1 MFEVKS
7 EAEEGFKIVAKVGVL
22 LFDLFVRKPVIKG
35 SPNVVL
41 SHAKHVLRVTS
52 ASLLQAPGR

>member
-7 EAEEGFKIVAKVGVL
+7 EAEEGFKIVAKVGVF
-22 LFDLFVRKPVIKG
+22 LFDIFVRKPVIKG

-41 SHAKHVLRVTS
+41 PHAKHVLSVTS